1 MAFRI
6 AIIGAGPAGCMLA
19 RLLTHRSDNIH
30 VTIFESESSIDF
42 RSQGG
47 TLDLHVKTGQRALRE
62 AGLYDEFL
70 KYARFDSEAV
80 AFADKNL
87 VCYLKTSGKK
97 QGSTT
102 GRPEIDRPQLR
113 KLLYESLPDGVVKW
127 NHKLTHVCPD
137 LNLHFVGQPPQG
149 GFDLVVGADGGWS
162 RARPL
167 LTATKPLYSG
177 IAGHAF
183 RIPDA
188 EPATPDLYKLV
199 NRGSLFAWGD
209 AKSIMAQFMGD
220 GSLSIDTWAVRPED
234 WQETCGYDVHDAKAT
249 KEACLRDYSDW
260 DSRLVAYTQRSED
273 HVVPRNLY
281 MLPIGHTWQHQ
292 RGVTLIG
299 DAAHLMTPFAGE
311 GVNLALEDCF
321 LLADAIVNSASSAEL
336 DRRVGNFERDMFT
349 RARKTAQLTH
359 GMMHAMFVIPGAPRS
374 SIERYLLRAVE
385 ADLGRLMTLLI
396 TPLVY
401 AYFFVFKLTW

>member
-1 MAFRI
+1 M
-6 AIIGAGPAGCMLA
+6 
-19 RLLTHRSDNIH
+19 
-30 VTIFESESSIDF
+30 
-42 RSQGG
+42 
-47 TLDLHVKTGQRALRE
+47 
-62 AGLYDEFL
+62 
-70 KYARFDSEAV
+70 
-80 AFADKNL
+80 
-87 VCYLKTSGKK
+87 
-97 QGSTT
+97 
-102 GRPEIDRPQLR
+102 
-113 KLLYESLPDGVVKW
+113 
-127 NHKLTHVCPD
+127 
-137 LNLHFVGQPPQG
+137 
-149 GFDLVVGADGGWS
+149 
-162 RARPL
+162 RPL

-188 EPATPDLYKLV
+188 EHATPDLFKLV

-220 GSLSIDTWAVRPED
+220 GSLSIGTWAVRPED
-234 WQETCGYDVHDAKAT
+234 WQEACGYDVHDAKAT

-260 DSRLVAYTQRSED
+260 DSRLVAHTQRSED

-336 DRRVGNFERDMFT
+336 DRRVGDFERDMFV
-349 RARKTAQLTH
+349 RARRTAQLTYD
-359 GMMHAMFVIPGAPRS
+359 MMYAMFVIPGAPRS